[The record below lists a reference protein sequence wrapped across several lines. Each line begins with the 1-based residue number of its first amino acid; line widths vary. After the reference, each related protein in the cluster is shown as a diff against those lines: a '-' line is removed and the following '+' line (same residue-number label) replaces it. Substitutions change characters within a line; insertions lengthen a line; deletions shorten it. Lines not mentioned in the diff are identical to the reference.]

1 MAISPLK
8 GYKMIKD
15 KKQIAAISAVMALIS
30 DDAVQIAYQAPVWGY
45 PSHPWAA
52 HGRATTMQYR
62 DITQRRIIKRSR

>member
-1 MAISPLK
+1 
-8 GYKMIKD
+8 MIKD

-30 DDAVQIAYQAPVWGY
+30 DDSVQLAYQAPIWGY

-52 HGRATTMQYR
+52 HGRSTTMQYR